1 MLEFVINNYM
11 IFIVIAIVLLLGL
24 FGYMVDKKKYVQYR
38 NEIINEDKALNI
50 LEDAPDVQNV
60 ATPVAVDN
68 NIPNVENVDP
78 LTGNQN

>member
-50 LEDAPDVQNV
+50 LEDTPNVQNI
-60 ATPVAVDN
+60 ASPVAVDN